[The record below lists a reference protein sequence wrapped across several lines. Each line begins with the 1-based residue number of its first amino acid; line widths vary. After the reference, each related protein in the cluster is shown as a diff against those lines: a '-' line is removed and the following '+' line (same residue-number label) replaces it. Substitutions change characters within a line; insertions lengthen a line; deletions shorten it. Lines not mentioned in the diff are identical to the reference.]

1 MSRGLGDVYKR
12 QYVDY
17 KNSEAEKRN
26 KRVRICNLIA
36 LLLIMAYMLLKD
48 TGIYAN
54 NQVIRNGLNFAQGL
68 AVGMLFSGIIM
79 SSRYGAKVKAFKQ
92 RLFKKK

>member
-1 MSRGLGDVYKR
+1 M
-12 QYVDY
+12 
-17 KNSEAEKRN
+17 
-26 KRVRICNLIA
+26 RICNLIA

-68 AVGMLFSGIIM
+68 VVGMLFSGIIM

-92 RLFKKK
+92 RLFKRK

>member
-1 MSRGLGDVYKR
+1 M
-12 QYVDY
+12 
-17 KNSEAEKRN
+17 
-26 KRVRICNLIA
+26 RICNLIA

-48 TGIYAN
+48 TGIYVN

-68 AVGMLFSGIIM
+68 AVGILFSGIIM